1 MKDTTIIFFL
11 CICIVFLVCVVFYQ
25 QFTFRTGTQAKLRE
39 ISDKLKKIIEADS
52 DEQVMVFTDNKE
64 LIELAAQIN
73 ELLEKHLKIKADYR
87 HSQIASKKMLSNISH
102 DIKTPMTVIL
112 GYLEIMQLS
121 ETISAEMLK
130 KVFITMDTISDNT
143 EIDTTS
149 EFFGH
154 TVSLP
159 VYAAPISGI
168 LQNYGAELDDMS
180 YTRALVDGCRRAG
193 TLAFTGDGMHDEMFQ
208 GPMSVVKEHSP
219 IGG

>member
-39 ISDKLKKIIEADS
+39 ISDKLKKIIETHS

-112 GYLEIMQLS
+112 GYLEIM
-121 ETISAEMLK
+121 
-130 KVFITMDTISDNT
+130 
-143 EIDTTS
+143 
-149 EFFGH
+149 
-154 TVSLP
+154 
-159 VYAAPISGI
+159 
-168 LQNYGAELDDMS
+168 
-180 YTRALVDGCRRAG
+180 
-193 TLAFTGDGMHDEMFQ
+193 
-208 GPMSVVKEHSP
+208 
-219 IGG
+219 